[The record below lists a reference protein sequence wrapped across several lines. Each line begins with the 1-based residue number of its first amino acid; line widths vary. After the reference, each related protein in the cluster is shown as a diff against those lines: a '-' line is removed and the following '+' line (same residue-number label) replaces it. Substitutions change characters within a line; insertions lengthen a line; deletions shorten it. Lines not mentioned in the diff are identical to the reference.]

1 MTEPDEV
8 DLHVEERGAGPI
20 VALAHGFGGSAR
32 NFRREA
38 RALQDRHRV
47 VLWDARGHA
56 RSAAPTD
63 PALYTAEQM
72 VADVGRV
79 LGLIREDGTA
89 QAAPS
94 SGVSPAWGVR
104 PSSSVP
110 RVVVGGLS
118 MGAGI
123 ALGYALAHP
132 ERVRALVLAAFPP
145 GAREPREG
153 GLTQAEW
160 ASSFA
165 DAIES
170 KGLEAGAAEYAWG
183 PRSGFD
189 AASAKRVRQGFLEHT
204 PHGMEHVLRGVLAT
218 QRSAAELAP
227 QLRALRVPALV
238 VAGAEDR
245 LSRGPSEVLAR
256 ALPGARLV
264 VIPGAGHVVNLDAT
278 AAFDRALREFLDGL
292 PAA

>member
-20 VALAHGFGGSAR
+20 VAFAHGFGGSAR

-38 RALQDRHRV
+38 RALEDRHRV

-79 LGLIREDGTA
+79 LGRTPADGAA
-89 QAAPS
+89 QA
-94 SGVSPAWGVR
+94 
-104 PSSSVP
+104 VP
-110 RVVVGGLS
+110 QAVVGGLS

-145 GAREPREG
+145 GARESREG

-160 ASSFA
+160 AHAFA

-170 KGLEAGAAEYAWG
+170 KGLEAGAAEYVFG

-189 AASAKRVRQGFLEHT
+189 AATAKRVRQGFLEHT
-204 PHGMEHVLRGVLAT
+204 PHGIENVLRGVLAT

-227 QLRALRVPALV
+227 QLRALRVPVLV

-245 LSRGPSEVLAR
+245 LSRGPSEVLGR

-264 VIPGAGHVVNLDAT
+264 VIPGAGHVVNLVAP

>member
-1 MTEPDEV
+1 MAEAGEV
-8 DLHVEERGAGPI
+8 ELHVEERGAGPI

-63 PALYTAEQM
+63 PALYTPEQM
-72 VADVGRV
+72 IADVVRV
-79 LGLIREDGTA
+79 LDRIDADASMYDSRLA
-89 QAAPS
+89 
-94 SGVSPAWGVR
+94 
-104 PSSSVP
+104 
-110 RVVVGGLS
+110 VVGGLS

-123 ALGYALAHP
+123 ALGYALSYP

-145 GAREPREG
+145 GASEPREG

-160 ASSFA
+160 AHAFA

-170 KGLEAGAAEYAWG
+170 KGLEPAAAEYAWG
-183 PRSGFD
+183 ARSGFD
-189 AASAKRVRQGFLEHT
+189 PAAAKLVRQGFLEHT
-204 PHGMEHVLRGVLAT
+204 PHGLENVLRGVLAT
-218 QRSAAELAP
+218 QRSAAQLAP
-227 QLRALRVPALV
+227 HLRALRVPALLV
-238 VAGAEDR
+238 VGAEDR

-256 ALPGARLV
+256 ALPRARLV
-264 VIPGAGHVVNLDAT
+264 VIPGAGHVVNLLAP

-292 PAA
+292 PPS